1 MQNWAAFRLGH
12 GGAVR
17 GMIPAQAP
25 YEGGE
30 PTMRKG
36 SYSEELV
43 WMSRAMLAHL
53 SRKPAILL
61 KSSVT
66 QLRVVIV
73 GASMRTPPG
82 ESTRRRQGP
91 CCDSKRWTQ
100 LHTPSPPWTPS
111 VRVDVEPR
119 APSDCQFRH
128 WRALPLGNQGLCK
141 RACIGHNGLGPNHIK
156 PNQCCKK
163 QT

>member
-43 WMSRAMLAHL
+43 KIVDDTVNL
-53 SRKPAILL
+53 
-61 KSSVT
+61 VT
-66 QLRVVIV
+66 PV
-73 GASMRTPPG
+73 AS
-82 ESTRRRQGP
+82 
-91 CCDSKRWTQ
+91 
-100 LHTPSPPWTPS
+100 L
-111 VRVDVEPR
+111 V
-119 APSDCQFRH
+119 
-128 WRALPLGNQGLCK
+128 
-141 RACIGHNGLGPNHIK
+141 
-156 PNQCCKK
+156 
-163 QT
+163 

>member
-43 WMSRAMLAHL
+43 RNKLEELVAGTPVQETCNPLE
-53 SRKPAILL
+53 
-61 KSSVT
+61 V
-66 QLRVVIV
+66 LRD
-73 GASMRTPPG
+73 TP
-82 ESTRRRQGP
+82 
-91 CCDSKRWTQ
+91 
-100 LHTPSPPWTPS
+100 
-111 VRVDVEPR
+111 
-119 APSDCQFRH
+119 
-128 WRALPLGNQGLCK
+128 
-141 RACIGHNGLGPNHIK
+141 
-156 PNQCCKK
+156 
-163 QT
+163 